1 MRLQNL
7 KINSRFKNLNSFE
20 IDFSNK
26 KGITVLIG
34 NNGSGK
40 SNILEAISSVFAG
53 LYNNSCNPNFDYE
66 ISYKKGS
73 YQIDIEYTHEDN
85 TYEYKINGEVGD
97 LRTEY
102 LPSQV
107 ICSYSG
113 EEDRL
118 WKNYYKPFYDEYIQ
132 ALRGSG
138 AAIPNFKL
146 VYINKYYWNIALLV
160 LHYYDFSVF
169 SDIKEFCQNTL
180 NISKFNKVKFDFDVT
195 TLNTWLK
202 KPNLVTHFI
211 TQLNPSKQSSI
222 SLTLDEFK
230 ERLSYLPS
238 EKELFRYLSAS
249 FMPKGNKVI
258 TNIEVD
264 FNDNLKSDVL
274 SEGEKKMLLIMLM
287 LEVVGDEESLILMD
301 EPDSHIHLSRKNEIK
316 NILLKF
322 SNRDSIITTH
332 SPTLTH
338 CFDLEHITMLGK
350 NENNCT
356 QVENSAKQEIV
367 HKLTDGIW
375 SYQQQN
381 IFLNSDKDIL
391 LVEGKSDETYLS
403 KALQVLKG
411 LNPDI
416 YSNLQ
421 FEYLPC
427 GGANGVQLLTEKF
440 QPKNGQ
446 KIIALFDSDR
456 AGWESINKIIKDSN
470 NQLNK
475 SNFGPYRKEGEIYIA
490 IFPTRP
496 AYRGGENFNIE
507 DYFSK
512 KLLNKYVFKEFKGL
526 DSIVTKN
533 AVKRALEKA
542 CIQGDI
548 PDEEFKYFHKVFDLI
563 LEIKQ
568 VNYA

>member
-1 MRLQNL
+1 MRLQKL
-7 KINSRFKNLNSFE
+7 KINSSFKNLENFE

-26 KGITVLIG
+26 DGIAVLIG
-34 NNGSGK
+34 NNGIGK
-40 SNILEAISSVFAG
+40 SNVLEAISSIFAG
-53 LYNNSCNPNFDYE
+53 LYNNSYNPIFN
-66 ISYKKGS
+66 YKLT
-73 YQIDIEYTHEDN
+73 YTKDTYTVDVKFEN
-85 TYEYKINGEVGD
+85 SIYEYKINDVID
-97 LRTEY
+97 NLRPEH

-107 ICSYSG
+107 ISSYSG
-113 EEDRL
+113 EESRL
-118 WKNYYKPFYDEYIQ
+118 WNTYYKPFYDEYTN
-132 ALRGSG
+132 ALRG
-138 AAIPNFKL
+138 ATLPNSKL
-146 VYINKYYWNIALLV
+146 IYINKYYWNIALLT
-160 LHYYDFSVF
+160 LHFYDFDTF
-169 SDIKEFCQNTL
+169 SDIRNFCQEKL
-180 NISKFNKVKFDFDVT
+180 NITTFNSVTFDFDISK
-195 TLNTWLK
+195 LETWLRS
-202 KPNLVTHFI
+202 PNPVTNFI
-211 TQLNPSKQSSI
+211 LQLNPNKEASI
-222 SLTLDEFK
+222 TLTLDEFRQ
-230 ERLSYLPS
+230 RLSHLS
-238 EKELFRYLSAS
+238 EREVFHYLSAS
-249 FMPKGNKVI
+249 FMPKDHKTI
-258 TNIEVD
+258 TKISVD
-264 FNDNLKSDVL
+264 FNNNLKSDVL
-274 SEGEKKMLLIMLM
+274 SEGEKKMLLIMLI
-287 LEVVGDEESLILMD
+287 LEVVGDENSLILLD
-301 EPDSHIHLSRKNEIK
+301 EPDSHIHLSRKYEIQK
-316 NILLKF
+316 LLSKY
-322 SNRDSIITTH
+322 SNRDNIITTH

-338 CFDLEHITMLGK
+338 CFDLKHITMLGK

-356 QVENSAKQEIV
+356 QVENIAKQEVV

-411 LNPDI
+411 LNPDK

-446 KIIALFDSDR
+446 KIIALFDSDK
-456 AGWESINKIIKDSN
+456 AGWESINRIIKDSN
-470 NQLNK
+470 NRFNK
-475 SNFGPYRKEGEIYIA
+475 SNFGPYRKEGAIYIA

-542 CIQGDI
+542 CINGDI
-548 PDEEFKYFHKVFDLI
+548 PDEEFKHFHKVFDLI